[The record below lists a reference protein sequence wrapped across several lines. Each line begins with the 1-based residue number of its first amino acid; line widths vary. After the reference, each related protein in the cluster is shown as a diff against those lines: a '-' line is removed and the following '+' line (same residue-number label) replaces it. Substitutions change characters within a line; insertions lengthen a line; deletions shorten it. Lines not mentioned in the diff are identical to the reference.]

1 MDIFPVFLIRSEL
14 FDPAVKTLNLFG
26 KLVIGK
32 EILGKDLLIQTI
44 WFQCPEPFQ
53 MSLRP
58 MIRST
63 VKAII
68 MSQAERQYLLLY
80 FFQGK
85 LMIISHAEIFF
96 RLLILLSRDMYRAIV
111 MMCQTPG
118 NESSISFVRFN
129 LFLTRRF

>member
-1 MDIFPVFLIRSEL
+1 
-14 FDPAVKTLNLFG
+14 
-26 KLVIGK
+26 
-32 EILGKDLLIQTI
+32 
-44 WFQCPEPFQ
+44 
-53 MSLRP
+53 